1 MNNEMTFEEYI
12 KNLIERGFDL
22 SIEYRAMDNRLW
34 IGVRKDGA
42 SFIDYIDN
50 PGDYLTFKI
59 VVWNM
64 IENLVNKV
72 EKLLGKKGKEHEN

>member
-1 MNNEMTFEEYI
+1 MNNDMTFEEYI
-12 KNLIERGFDL
+12 KNLVKRGFDL

-42 SFIDYIDN
+42 SFIEYIDN

-59 VVWNM
+59 VLRYT

-72 EKLLGKKGKEHEN
+72 EKLLEKEGERV

>member
-1 MNNEMTFEEYI
+1 MNNETTFEEYI

-34 IGVRKDGA
+34 IRVHKDGA

-50 PGDYLTFKI
+50 PGDHLTFKI
-59 VVWNM
+59 VVWNT

-72 EKLLGKKGKEHEN
+72 KKLLGKEVERT

>member
-1 MNNEMTFEEYI
+1 MNNDMAFEEYI
-12 KNLIERGFDL
+12 KNLMKRGFNL
-22 SIEYRAMDNRLW
+22 YVEYKAMDNRLL

-59 VVWNM
+59 VLRYT

-72 EKLLGKKGKEHEN
+72 EKLLEKEGERV